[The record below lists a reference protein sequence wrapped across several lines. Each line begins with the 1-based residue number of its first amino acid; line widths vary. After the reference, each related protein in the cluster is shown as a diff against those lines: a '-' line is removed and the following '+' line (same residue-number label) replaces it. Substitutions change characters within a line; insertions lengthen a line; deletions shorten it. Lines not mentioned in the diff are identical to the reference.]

1 MPKTSFD
8 FVFLRRHSQSG
19 EAALSSLCHLYIL
32 ANLLGNER
40 PLFVICDWWI
50 AIRFV
55 CFKGRCFVF
64 EKHGK
69 FNLSSKFC

>member
-1 MPKTSFD
+1 MPKTSYD
-8 FVFLRRHSQSG
+8 FVFFCDVIHNLKKRLFLHFVNF
-19 EAALSSLCHLYIL
+19 YIL

-55 CFKGRCFVF
+55 CFCVSVF
-64 EKHGK
+64 QGSLLG
-69 FNLSSKFC
+69 F